1 MKNYLY
7 KVAVAFLLFAAIV
20 LVVDTFVMSLRIVA
34 FSMKLVILPFVV
46 AAIIYIYF
54 HIKRK

>member
-20 LVVDTFVMSLRIVA
+20 LVVDTFVMSLRIAV
-34 FSMKLVILPFVV
+34 FSMKLIILPFVV

>member
-20 LVVDTFVMSLRIVA
+20 LVIDTFVMSLRIVA
-34 FSMKLVILPFVV
+34 FSLKLVVLPFAV
-46 AAIIYIYF
+46 AAIVYIYF
-54 HIKRK
+54 HIKHK